1 MSPRWLKG
9 YVESLSIPPHGRYR
23 SDCPLCGKPNT
34 FSVTDNGFER
44 LWYCFHA
51 DCHTKGG
58 TGISLT
64 KDNSSQAFVKK
75 QTKQEETD
83 IDFVI
88 PDTFVSLSRNINA
101 ENYVKQVHS
110 YDAYLGGLVDIR
122 YDFQRDR
129 VVYLVKDGDKVVDA
143 TGRSLTNSKPKWLRY
158 GNSRYPFIC
167 GKSGHNLFIV
177 EDCPSACSI
186 SNLVQGLALM
196 GTSLLDSHI
205 QVIQNYKKIFVA
217 LDKDATRKAVDI
229 VRHLSNY
236 VSTKLVVL
244 KKDLK
249 NMEKE
254 ERDDFIN
261 NHISR

>member
-9 YVESLSIPPHGRYR
+9 HVESLSIPAYGRYR
-23 SDCPLCGKPNT
+23 SDCPICGKPNT

-44 LWYCFHA
+44 LWNCFHA
-51 DCHTKGG
+51 DCNTKGG
-58 TGISLT
+58 TGVSLNR
-64 KDNSSQAFVKK
+64 DNASNVFVKK
-75 QTKQEETD
+75 ETKQEETKV
-83 IDFVI
+83 DFVI

-101 ENYVKQVHS
+101 ENYVKKVHS
-110 YDAYLGGLVDIR
+110 YDAYLSGLADIR

-158 GNSRYPFIC
+158 GNSRYPFLC
-167 GKSGHNLFIV
+167 GEGGNLFIV

-186 SNLVQGLALM
+186 SNLVRGLALM

-236 VSTKLVVL
+236 VPTKLVVL

-261 NHISR
+261 NYISR

>member
-1 MSPRWLKG
+1 MKWLKG
-9 YVESLSIPPHGRYR
+9 YVESLTIPAYGRYR

-34 FSVTDNGFER
+34 FSVSDNGFER

-51 DCHTKGG
+51 DCNTKGG
-58 TGISLT
+58 TGINLT
-64 KDNSSQAFVKK
+64 RDNSSQAFVKK
-75 QTKQEETD
+75 ETKQEEID

-110 YDAYLGGLVDIR
+110 YSAYLDGLADIR
-122 YDFQRDR
+122 YDFQKDR
-129 VVYLVKDGDKVVDA
+129 VVYLVKDGDKVIDA

-158 GNSRYPFIC
+158 GTSRQPFVC
-167 GKSGHNLFIV
+167 GIADNLFVV

-186 SNLVQGLALM
+186 SNIVTGMALM

-205 QVIQNYKKIFVA
+205 QVTQNYKKIFVA

-236 VSTKLVVL
+236 VPTKLVVL

>member
-1 MSPRWLKG
+1 MSPKWLKG
-9 YVESLSIPPHGRYR
+9 YVESLTIATYGRYR

-34 FSVTDNGFER
+34 FSVSDNGFER

-64 KDNSSQAFVKK
+64 KDNSSQAFVKR
-75 QTKQEETD
+75 QTKQEETKV
-83 IDFVI
+83 DFVI

-101 ENYVKQVHS
+101 ENYAKQVHS
-110 YDAYLGGLVDIR
+110 YDAYLSGLADIR

-158 GNSRYPFIC
+158 GNSKRPFIC
-167 GKSGHNLFIV
+167 GRSDIAILV
-177 EDCPSACSI
+177 EDCPSACSLAVLCEGI
-186 SNLVQGLALM
+186 ALM
-196 GTSLLDSHI
+196 GTSLLDEHI
-205 QVIQNYKKIFVA
+205 EIVRKYKKIFVA
-217 LDKDATRKAVDI
+217 LDKDATSKAFMM
-229 VRHLSNY
+229 VRRLHNY
-236 VSTKLVVL
+236 VPTKLIIL
-244 KKDLK
+244 QEDLK

-254 ERDDFIN
+254 KRDELIN

>member
-9 YVESLSIPPHGRYR
+9 HVESLSIPAYGRYR
-23 SDCPLCGKPNT
+23 SDCPICGKPNT

-44 LWYCFHA
+44 LWNCFHA
-51 DCHTKGG
+51 DCNTKGG
-58 TGISLT
+58 TGVSLNR
-64 KDNSSQAFVKK
+64 DNASNVFVKK
-75 QTKQEETD
+75 ETKQEETKV
-83 IDFVI
+83 DFVI
-88 PDTFVSLSRNINA
+88 PDTFVSLSRNIHA

-110 YDAYLGGLVDIR
+110 YDAYLSGLADIR

-158 GNSRYPFIC
+158 GNSRYPFLC
-167 GKSGHNLFIV
+167 GEGGSLFIV

-186 SNLVQGLALM
+186 SNLVRGLALM
-196 GTSLLDSHI
+196 GTSLLDRHI

-236 VSTKLVVL
+236 VPTKLVVL

-261 NHISR
+261 NYISR

>member
-1 MSPRWLKG
+1 MSPKWLKG
-9 YVESLSIPPHGRYR
+9 YVESLTIAPYGRYR

-44 LWYCFHA
+44 LWNCFHA

-64 KDNSSQAFVKK
+64 KENSRQAFVKK
-75 QTKQEETD
+75 QTKQKEIEV
-83 IDFVI
+83 DFVI

-110 YDAYLGGLVDIR
+110 YDAYLSGLADIR

-158 GNSRYPFIC
+158 GNSRYPFL
-167 GKSGHNLFIV
+167 SGEGGNLFIV

-186 SNLVQGLALM
+186 SNLVRGLALM

-205 QVIQNYKKIFVA
+205 QVIQNYKKIFVG

-236 VSTKLVVL
+236 VPTKLVVL

>member
-158 GNSRYPFIC
+158 GNSKLPFVC
-167 GKSGHNLFIV
+167 GRHDIAFLV
-177 EDCPSACSI
+177 EDCPSVCSI
-186 SNLVQGLALM
+186 SNCVTGIGLM

>member
-1 MSPRWLKG
+1 MNPKWLKS
-9 YVESLSIPPHGRYR
+9 YVESLPIPAYGRYR

-34 FSVTDNGFER
+34 FSVSDNGFER

-58 TGISLT
+58 TGITLT
-64 KDNSSQAFVKK
+64 KENSSQAFVRKEP
-75 QTKQEETD
+75 KQEETD
-83 IDFVI
+83 IDFTI

-101 ENYVKQVHS
+101 ENYVKEVHS
-110 YDAYLGGLVDIR
+110 YDAYLSGLADIR

-129 VVYLVKDGDKVVDA
+129 VVYLVKQGDKVVDA

-158 GNSRYPFIC
+158 GTSRTPFTC
-167 GKSGHNLFIV
+167 GKFDRAWVV
-177 EDCPSACSI
+177 EDAPSCCSI
-186 SNLVQGLALM
+186 SNCVSGIALM

-205 QVIQNYKKIFVA
+205 QVIKNYKKIFVA
-217 LDKDATRKAVDI
+217 LDRDATRKAVDI

-236 VSTKLVVL
+236 VPTKLVVL

>member
-1 MSPRWLKG
+1 MNPRWIKG
-9 YVESLSIPPHGRYR
+9 YVESLNIAPYGRFR
-23 SDCPLCGKPNT
+23 SDCPICSKPNT
-34 FSVTDNGFER
+34 FSVSDNGFER
-44 LWYCFHA
+44 LWFCFHA
-51 DCHTKGG
+51 DCSVKGA

-64 KDNSSQAFVKK
+64 KENSKSAFVKREPK
-75 QTKQEETD
+75 QQETD
-83 IDFVI
+83 IKFKI

-101 ENYVKQVHS
+101 ENYVKKVHS
-110 YDAYLGGLVDIR
+110 YDAYLSGLVDIR

-129 VVYLVKDGDKVVDA
+129 VAYLVKDGDKVVDA
-143 TGRSLTNSKPKWLRY
+143 TGRSLTSSKPKWLRY
-158 GNSRYPFIC
+158 GNSKLPFTC
-167 GKSGHNLFIV
+167 GGSDIAILV
-177 EDCPSACSI
+177 EDCPSACSLAVLCTGI
-186 SNLVQGLALM
+186 ALM

-236 VSTKLVVL
+236 VPTRLVVL

-261 NHISR
+261 NYISR